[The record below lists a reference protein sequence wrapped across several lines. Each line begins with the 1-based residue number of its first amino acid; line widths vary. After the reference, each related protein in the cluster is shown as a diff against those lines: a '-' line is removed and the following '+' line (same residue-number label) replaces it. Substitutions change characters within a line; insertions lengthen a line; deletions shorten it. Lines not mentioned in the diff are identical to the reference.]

1 MTILLVD
8 AGNSRL
14 KWAELD
20 AAGNASVQQALAY
33 GERPALAA
41 FLDLLDRYPCAT
53 HITLVHVLSSLFDDS
68 VMAACQERAIGL
80 HIARSAAQA
89 YGVVSGYQQPS
100 TLGAD
105 RFVGLVAAHH
115 LLGKKACV
123 VIDCGTAITLDA
135 LDGDGQHLGG
145 LILPGLQL
153 SADALIARAQNRL
166 SLSFEQPSVFA
177 DATSR
182 AIGGGCLF
190 GVVGAI
196 EGICAR
202 MQPAFDTALQ
212 YVLTGGDAQRLQT
225 WLRFECHL
233 VPDLLMQ
240 GLRYITE
247 HEACTRC

>member
-89 YGVVSGYQQPS
+89 YGVVSG
-100 TLGAD
+100 
-105 RFVGLVAAHH
+105 
-115 LLGKKACV
+115 
-123 VIDCGTAITLDA
+123 
-135 LDGDGQHLGG
+135 
-145 LILPGLQL
+145 
-153 SADALIARAQNRL
+153 
-166 SLSFEQPSVFA
+166 
-177 DATSR
+177 
-182 AIGGGCLF
+182 
-190 GVVGAI
+190 
-196 EGICAR
+196 
-202 MQPAFDTALQ
+202 
-212 YVLTGGDAQRLQT
+212 
-225 WLRFECHL
+225 
-233 VPDLLMQ
+233 
-240 GLRYITE
+240 
-247 HEACTRC
+247 